1 MQKVTEIYIYF
12 FINGGSKRRNEVA
25 EKSDI
30 SPGSIKKKK
39 SDVFGDFPY
48 LSLMMPLKIRI
59 FQKHSNRLCYV
70 NICF

>member
-1 MQKVTEIYIYF
+1 MQKVTEIYIYL

-39 SDVFGDFPY
+39 NQMYLVIFPKFNDAIKNSH
-48 LSLMMPLKIRI
+48 LPTTLKPAM
-59 FQKHSNRLCYV
+59 LC
-70 NICF
+70 

>member
-1 MQKVTEIYIYF
+1 MQKVTEIYIYL

-39 SDVFGDFPY
+39 IRCIWWFS
-48 LSLMMPLKIRI
+48 LSKFNDAIKNSHLPTTLKPAM
-59 FQKHSNRLCYV
+59 LC
-70 NICF
+70 

>member
-1 MQKVTEIYIYF
+1 MQKVTEIYIYL

-39 SDVFGDFPY
+39 NQMYLVIFP
-48 LSLMMPLKIRI
+48 I
-59 FQKHSNRLCYV
+59 
-70 NICF
+70 